1 MPESDG
7 YVVPETQ
14 EINTNAADGNGS
26 PESTKVIP
34 ESDECDEGEMDYAS
48 QMEEI
53 RLRHIE
59 YIRLSPSPKIKKQ
72 FPFIT
77 ARLLENMEDNQS
89 DTSGGKKYISLTLKY
104 FQHPTTQNN
113 YM

>member
-53 RLRHIE
+53 YVYGTSNTLD
-59 YIRLSPSPKIKKQ
+59 SAPVPK
-72 FPFIT
+72 
-77 ARLLENMEDNQS
+77 
-89 DTSGGKKYISLTLKY
+89 
-104 FQHPTTQNN
+104 
-113 YM
+113 